1 MSDRDAIRALAGK
14 VKGIVKRNP
23 FPNPEAPPEIVEK
36 VGAAFDREIRMRQ
49 IGASAVAEV
58 EEQERQEQA

>member
-1 MSDRDAIRALAGK
+1 MSDRDAIRELASK

>member
-36 VGAAFDREIRMRQ
+36 IGAAFDREIRMRQ

>member
-1 MSDRDAIRALAGK
+1 MSDRDAIRELAGK

>member
-14 VKGIVKRNP
+14 VKGVVKRNP
-23 FPNPEAPPEIVEK
+23 FPNPEAPPEIVQRLGE
-36 VGAAFDREIRMRQ
+36 AFDRELRMRE

>member
-1 MSDRDAIRALAGK
+1 MSDKDAIRALAGK

-23 FPNPEAPPEIVEK
+23 FPNSEAPPEIVEK
-36 VGAAFDREIRMRQ
+36 LGEAFDREIRMRQ

-58 EEQERQEQA
+58 EEQERQKQE

>member
-1 MSDRDAIRALAGK
+1 MSDKDVI
-14 VKGIVKRNP
+14 KGLVNKIKGVVKRNH
-23 FPNPEAPPEIVEK
+23 FPNPEAPPEIVERL
-36 VGAAFDREIRMRQ
+36 GEAFDRELRMRE